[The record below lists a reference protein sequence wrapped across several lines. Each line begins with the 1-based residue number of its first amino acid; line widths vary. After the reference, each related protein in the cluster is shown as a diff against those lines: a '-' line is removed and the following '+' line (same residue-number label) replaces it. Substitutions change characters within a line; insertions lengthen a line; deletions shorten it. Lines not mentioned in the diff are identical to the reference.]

1 MRKRLW
7 IMSALVFVVLI
18 AVGGVVY
25 VSTKPDSTDPQ
36 WHQATSPS
44 GRYVAEFPE
53 PPTTRTVPMPGNQS
67 MQIIEARSGDTG
79 FALTEVPLTEAN
91 RGPLDQTVDNA
102 IEGARAAVEAN
113 FGGPVVATEISPRKT
128 GDFEG
133 AETRVANFTV
143 AQGGTK
149 TTMRSLV
156 FLHDGFVVQA
166 LVATEGQFDSETAD
180 RFLASLA
187 SQH

>member
-1 MRKRLW
+1 
-7 IMSALVFVVLI
+7 
-18 AVGGVVY
+18 
-25 VSTKPDSTDPQ
+25 
-36 WHQATSPS
+36 
-44 GRYVAEFPE
+44 
-53 PPTTRTVPMPGNQS
+53 
-67 MQIIEARSGDTG
+67 
-79 FALTEVPLTEAN
+79 
-91 RGPLDQTVDNA
+91 
-102 IEGARAAVEAN
+102 
-113 FGGPVVATEISPRKT
+113 
-128 GDFEG
+128 
-133 AETRVANFTV
+133 VANFTV

>member
-1 MRKRLW
+1 MRTRLW

-18 AVGGVVY
+18 VVGGVVY
-25 VSTKPDSTDPQ
+25 VSTKPDSTNAQ

-67 MQIIEARSGDTG
+67 MQVTEAKSGETA

-91 RGPLDQTVDNA
+91 RGPLDQTVDKA

-113 FGGPVVATEISPRKT
+113 FGGPVVATEISERKT

-133 AETRVANFTV
+133 VETRVANFTI
-143 AQGGTK
+143 AQGGTNM
-149 TTMRSLV
+149 TMRSLV
-156 FLHDGFVVQA
+156 FFHDGSVVQA
-166 LVATEGQFDSETAD
+166 MVATEGQLDSETAD
-180 RFLASLA
+180 RFFASLA
-187 SQH
+187 SRR